1 MPDNNRVV
9 CDREIGNTSTILH
22 QAVEFYSSDGF
33 SPILKLSENISV
45 FRKYM

>member
-9 CDREIGNTSTILH
+9 CDREIGNTS
-22 QAVEFYSSDGF
+22 DGF
-33 SPILKLSENISV
+33 NPILKLSENISV